1 MAPQPPVK
9 RATWADQ
16 AAGFELPSRQH
27 TARVQESGN
36 VAPAGPFPRGTE
48 RGDGDNRYTLLA
60 NDNNFRAPQPPAHLS
75 RQYRSRS
82 NGISRADNPSGRQ
95 REMIGGG
102 RGRTPGRGGRNGRGH
117 GRGYDWR
124 NSSSLH
130 GTRPLPPPRN
140 VEYTTNFIR
149 VLVPLLQI
157 QADIPV
163 TLEGEE
169 FEELSSN
176 EYTLLLF
183 HLAAERGHRYW
194 PGDKYALAER
204 WTFTHPDEILAAIND
219 PTEMRRVVSRF
230 SAETDLFPQFDDR
243 TAPLQ
248 YTSLM
253 GDLLEKLGTARQR
266 DNTLTTKPSRK
277 IVFDVMM
284 VYITR
289 LLGDGPDERKLFEML
304 CSLPPLELVPLLTS
318 PGAFH
323 YYLYQRGMEKRQ
335 DPPRFTWNPLR
346 IQRNIDYVTYTVE
359 NHPSNSPATSPLS
372 SVGVQTR
379 NTVEDTRQKG
389 VHRLLSFPPIRNL
402 MRRLASRIE
411 FERTLRLFDVSLTG
425 KLEGRG
431 IAQVV
436 RDWVGFAL
444 PLIHGMGHVMSIETT
459 TPGLTAAAVFDVSAL
474 PTENE
479 DLESR
484 YSRLCGDLKVDQTYP
499 YLSQSSDLAG
509 FE

>member
-36 VAPAGPFPRGTE
+36 VAPVGPFPRGTE

-102 RGRTPGRGGRNGRGH
+102 RGRTPGRGGRNGRGR

-124 NSSSLH
+124 NSSFLH

-194 PGDKYALAER
+194 PGDKG
-204 WTFTHPDEILAAIND
+204 
-219 PTEMRRVVSRF
+219 RF
-230 SAETDLFPQFDDR
+230 IFGGWL
-243 TAPLQ
+243 
-248 YTSLM
+248 
-253 GDLLEKLGTARQR
+253 
-266 DNTLTTKPSRK
+266 
-277 IVFDVMM
+277 
-284 VYITR
+284 
-289 LLGDGPDERKLFEML
+289 
-304 CSLPPLELVPLLTS
+304 
-318 PGAFH
+318 
-323 YYLYQRGMEKRQ
+323 
-335 DPPRFTWNPLR
+335 
-346 IQRNIDYVTYTVE
+346 
-359 NHPSNSPATSPLS
+359 
-372 SVGVQTR
+372 
-379 NTVEDTRQKG
+379 
-389 VHRLLSFPPIRNL
+389 
-402 MRRLASRIE
+402 
-411 FERTLRLFDVSLTG
+411 
-425 KLEGRG
+425 
-431 IAQVV
+431 
-436 RDWVGFAL
+436 
-444 PLIHGMGHVMSIETT
+444 
-459 TPGLTAAAVFDVSAL
+459 
-474 PTENE
+474 
-479 DLESR
+479 
-484 YSRLCGDLKVDQTYP
+484 
-499 YLSQSSDLAG
+499 
-509 FE
+509 